1 MERRERLEKSRRF
14 STGHFTAVN
23 VGHIAVNREKKKEKK
38 FSMVS
43 SVFMSAGRERE
54 REIYDFQRGG
64 VIKSGVACGWIS
76 L

>member
-1 MERRERLEKSRRF
+1 M
-14 STGHFTAVN
+14 N

-43 SVFMSAGRERE
+43 SVFMSAGRVRE